1 MGFFFTRLIY
11 LYVILFHTLFICTS
25 DSFHMIY
32 LFLHVILSTRFI
44 SYCTWFFLHVILFQR
59 DSIYFHV
66 ILSTS
71 HLFWHVIPSTRVI
84 YLFMWFILHV
94 ILFHMIQF
102 CAQVIFFCP
111 TRLISFH
118 MWIFFYL
125 IPFFPRDSFP
135 FMWLIYF
142 CMWFFSHDSFNSLCD
157 SFHLIRSFPHM
168 ILFMWFISF
177 PLVYFSTWLLLLL
190 LFFFTSHSF
199 TRLIYFSFYISILFT
214 QMILSH
220 GSFLLT
226 FNHILLTKVK
236 WVWFYFI
243 EAGLSIILLIHGAS
257 CVRNSV
263 SLRQELNS

>member
-1 MGFFFTRLIY
+1 MIHFIFTWFFPRVIYFDTSFLPHESFICSCDSFCIWFFFTWFSS
-11 LYVILFHTLFICTS
+11 VHK
-25 DSFHMIY
+25 
-32 LFLHVILSTRFI
+32 
-44 SYCTWFFLHVILFQR
+44 WFFLKNFLPHKINLFPHVNLFF
-59 DSIYFHV
+59 I
-66 ILSTS
+66 
-71 HLFWHVIPSTRVI
+71 
-84 YLFMWFILHV
+84 WFL
-94 ILFHMIQF
+94 
-102 CAQVIFFCP
+102 
-111 TRLISFH
+111 SFH
-118 MWIFFYL
+118 MW
-125 IPFFPRDSFP
+125 FFPRDSFP
-135 FMWLIYF
+135 FKWLIYF

-177 PLVYFSTWLLLLL
+177 PLVNFSTWLLLLL